1 MPRAAPESLGHP
13 TAVLEGPQLLPSG
26 ALGAG
31 APQERPRAA
40 VDRARG
46 QRLYGKTL
54 VITAIR
60 VTLLVAAVRVL
71 VKQTCS
77 GYVLHLS
84 QGDASPLGG
93 PLEASGEAGVSQ
105 AAFRGKPVVLG
116 LHGK

>member
-1 MPRAAPESLGHP
+1 MLQLYMHSCTNPSCCRAARSVQELRRS
-13 TAVLEGPQLLPSG
+13 AREPQSTEPW
-26 ALGAG
+26 
-31 APQERPRAA
+31 
-40 VDRARG
+40 G